1 MDWLFLVQNHQILQT
16 QAQIQTQTQIVQPK
30 LVVILPLRHRR
41 NQLTTVIETV
51 TKTWTLTEME
61 PPAKIYLNK
70 YLKTMITLELKSH
83 FLRLYQMALADDQ
96 FDVLELQMLYHFADE
111 RGIPREELDKLFLNP
126 INTDLIV
133 PEKLSSRIEYLYDF
147 TRIIW
152 ADGKITED
160 ELNMLK
166 KYCRKF
172 NFLEENINELSDYL
186 IDCVQKNIQKEEII
200 SQLNS

>member
-1 MDWLFLVQNHQILQT
+1 
-16 QAQIQTQTQIVQPK
+16 
-30 LVVILPLRHRR
+30 
-41 NQLTTVIETV
+41 
-51 TKTWTLTEME
+51 
-61 PPAKIYLNK
+61 
-70 YLKTMITLELKSH
+70 MITLELKSH
-83 FLRLYQMALADDQ
+83 FLRLYQMALCDDQ

-126 INTDLIV
+126 ITTELIIPEQLNT
-133 PEKLSSRIEYLYDF
+133 RIEYLYDL

-152 ADGKITED
+152 ADGKITDD

-172 NFLEENINELSDYL
+172 HFLDENIDELSGYL

-200 SQLNS
+200 SQLNT

>member
-1 MDWLFLVQNHQILQT
+1 
-16 QAQIQTQTQIVQPK
+16 
-30 LVVILPLRHRR
+30 
-41 NQLTTVIETV
+41 
-51 TKTWTLTEME
+51 
-61 PPAKIYLNK
+61 
-70 YLKTMITLELKSH
+70 MITLELKSH
-83 FLRLYQMALADDQ
+83 FLRLYQMALSDDQ

-126 INTDLIV
+126 ISTELIV
-133 PEKLSSRIEYLYDF
+133 PEEVSTRIEYLYDF

-172 NFLEENINELSDYL
+172 NFRDENINELSDYL
-186 IDCVQKNIQKEEII
+186 IDCVQKNIGKQEII
-200 SQLNS
+200 NQLNS

>member
-1 MDWLFLVQNHQILQT
+1 MN
-16 QAQIQTQTQIVQPK
+16 
-30 LVVILPLRHRR
+30 
-41 NQLTTVIETV
+41 
-51 TKTWTLTEME
+51 E
-61 PPAKIYLNK
+61 PTIM
-70 YLKTMITLELKSH
+70 TIELKSH
-83 FLRLYQMALADDQ
+83 FLRLYQMALSDDQ

-111 RGIPREELDKLFLNP
+111 RGVPKEELDKLFLNP
-126 INTDLIV
+126 ISTDLII
-133 PEKLSSRIEYLYDF
+133 PEELNTRIEYLYDL

-152 ADGKITED
+152 ADGKITDD

-172 NFLEENINELSDYL
+172 NFLDENINDLSSYL